1 MSTFTFAK
9 PSEFQGG
16 TFFKPGEHMNDLA
29 LLIEPKSVAK
39 DRTHTYQGRTSTRDE
54 VTADVTAFPTEESL
68 DKGNPTVIKN
78 AVFTHGMLTSTLER
92 VGMGGVTV
100 AVIRKV
106 PTKAG
111 SGYAFRDVDSST
123 EGKVGNYYVNREK
136 AINEALADVPDF
148 D

>member
-1 MSTFTFAK
+1 MGFTFAK
-9 PSEFQGG
+9 PSEFAGG
-16 TFFKPGEHMNDLA
+16 TFFKPAEHMNDLA
-29 LLIEPKSVAK
+29 LMIEPKSIAK
-39 DRTHTYQGRTSTRDE
+39 DRTHTYQGRSSVRDE
-54 VTADVTAFPTEESL
+54 VTADVTIFATEESL
-68 DKGNPTVIKN
+68 DKGTPTVIKN

-111 SGYAFRDVDSST
+111 SGYAFRDVDSAT

-136 AINEALADVPDF
+136 VITEALADVPDF